1 MVCPVTFSTFP
12 FSFSHVAS
20 AELFPLRFLEQI
32 LLVLLHGSSTLPVR
46 SLAAKLY
53 VRLARRQFHD
63 QEIVVHI
70 IEVFLKTQFNS
81 RRCASYDQAIV
92 YLKSYLKELMPHF
105 KALQQFSYYMKILM
119 AKNVLD
125 VLALFS
131 AHIVYALFEIYT
143 EQYADQELARQQVHN
158 LLRKWPSVVKRNSS
172 RLETRTV
179 LYSIYSAVDFQ
190 SIAQNELELL
200 CDLEI
205 FAVRT
210 FLEDDTLTDAEV
222 NWLFSNICRSV
233 ETTGHEELLVTV
245 AQKLQSIHAEVS
257 LGLIC
262 HEDENL
268 KELQQTYSLCV
279 RRFYALLRANK
290 LRGHQ
295 VCDMYDMLAVQ
306 LLTGPKLNEHL
317 CKC

>member
-1 MVCPVTFSTFP
+1 M
-12 FSFSHVAS
+12 
-20 AELFPLRFLEQI
+20 
-32 LLVLLHGSSTLPVR
+32 R
-46 SLAAKLY
+46 SLAAELY

-81 RRCASYDQAIV
+81 RRCASYEQAIV

-105 KALQQFSYYMKILM
+105 TVLQNFSYYMKILM
-119 AKNVLD
+119 AKNVRD

-131 AHIVYALFEIYT
+131 AHTVYALFEIYT
-143 EQYADQELARQQVHN
+143 EQYADNELARQQIHN
-158 LLRKWPSVVKRNSS
+158 LLQKWPSVLKRNSS

-179 LYSIYSAVDFQ
+179 LFSIYSAVDFK

-205 FAVRT
+205 FTIKT
-210 FLEDDTLTDAEV
+210 FLEDDTLADAEL

-245 AQKLQSIHAEVS
+245 AQKLQSIHTDIS

-262 HEDENL
+262 HEEENF
-268 KELQQTYSLCV
+268 KELQQTYGQCV
-279 RRFYALLRANK
+279 RRLYALLRTNK
-290 LRGHQ
+290 MRGHQ
-295 VCDMYDMLAVQ
+295 VCDMYEILAIQ

-317 CKC
+317 CKCRAFNQMAFVYD